1 MQSNNN
7 YANLSDEEV
16 IKLVLKNQE
25 IFSCLIERYENK
37 LLRYIGRITNLSP
50 DDQEDVLQ
58 EIFIKVYKNLND
70 FDTDLKFSS
79 WIYRIAHNEIISN
92 FRKRKRRPEYT
103 PGEENEV
110 LLKNIISEINLEKDL
125 DTEYLKENIY
135 KILDKIDEKYKE
147 VLILKYFE
155 SKDYK
160 EISDIL
166 KKPMGTVATLLNRAK
181 QEFQKELK
189 IQKLKLL

>member
-7 YANLSDEEV
+7 YANLSDEDL
-16 IKLVLKNQE
+16 IKLVLKDQE

-58 EIFIKVYKNLND
+58 DIFIKVYKNLND
-70 FDTDLKFSS
+70 FDVDLKFSS

-103 PGEENEV
+103 PGEENEI

-125 DTEYLKENIY
+125 DTAYLKENIY

-147 VLILKYFE
+147 VLVLKYFE

-160 EISDIL
+160 EISDVL
-166 KKPMGTVATLLNRAK
+166 KKPMGTIATLLNRAK
-181 QEFQKELK
+181 QEFMKELK
-189 IQKLKLL
+189 KNKLKLK